1 MVDLLARNMPV
12 CCPIFVSLTWKI
24 LFWRKIKLTWSDTD
38 VKKLP
43 RNYISTCTSKAA
55 GSNKG

>member
-24 LFWRKIKLTWSDTD
+24 FFWRKIKFTWSHTD

-43 RNYISTCTSKAA
+43 HNIII
-55 GSNKG
+55 NKS